1 MFRIEPDAPIEKEI
15 VRVNASENA
24 LLRAYRQ
31 RPVAITAFCVLGILA
46 IQALFLKLMGQ
57 TTICDCGTVKLWYS
71 DPSGPETSQQI
82 GDWYTY
88 SHFLHGLLFYA
99 LLWLVAPRLPVGLR
113 LALAVGLEA
122 AWEMAEN
129 TPMVI
134 NRYRESALAEGYYG
148 DSVLN
153 SLSDTAATI
162 VGFFVARISPVWLSI
177 VLVVTTEIFMAVMIR
192 DNLTLNI
199 LQLVYPSQT
208 ISNWQV
214 GG

>member
-1 MFRIEPDAPIEKEI
+1 LATIDNR
-15 VRVNASENA
+15 
-24 LLRAYRQ
+24 LLAAYRQ
-31 RPVAITAFCVLGILA
+31 RPIAVTALCVLVILA
-46 IQALFLKLMGQ
+46 IQAFFLKFMGQ

-71 DPSGPETSQQI
+71 NPSGPETSQHI

-88 SHFLHGLLFYA
+88 SHFLHGLLFYS
-99 LLWLVAPRLPVGLR
+99 LLWLLAPRMPIGLR

-134 NRYRESALAEGYYG
+134 DRYRESALAQGYYG
-148 DSVLN
+148 DSVIN
-153 SLSDTAATI
+153 SLSDTLTTI
-162 VGFFVARISPVWLSI
+162 VGFFVARVSPVWLSI
-177 VLVVTTEIFMAVMIR
+177 TLVVATEIFMAVMIR

-199 LQLVYPSQT
+199 LQLIYPSKA

>member
-1 MFRIEPDAPIEKEI
+1 MVAQ
-15 VRVNASENA
+15 ENL

-31 RPVAITAFCVLGILA
+31 RPVAVTAFCVLAILA
-46 IQALFLKLMGQ
+46 LQALFLKLMGQ

-71 DPSGPETSQQI
+71 DPSGPETSQHI

-88 SHFLHGLLFYA
+88 SHFLHGLLFYG
-99 LLWLVAPRLPVGLR
+99 LLWLFAPRVPLGYR

-148 DSVLN
+148 DSVVN
-153 SLSDTAATI
+153 SLSDTLATI
-162 VGFFVARISPVWLSI
+162 AGFFVARFSPLWLSI
-177 VLVVTTEIFMAVMIR
+177 LLVVATEIFMAVMIR

>member
-1 MFRIEPDAPIEKEI
+1 M
-15 VRVNASENA
+15 
-24 LLRAYRQ
+24 
-31 RPVAITAFCVLGILA
+31 TAFCVLAILA
-46 IQALFLKLMGQ
+46 IQAFFLKFMGQ

-71 DPSGPETSQQI
+71 DPSGPETSQHI

-88 SHFLHGLLFYA
+88 SHFLHGLLFYG
-99 LLWLVAPRLPVGLR
+99 LIWLVAPRMPVGYR

-134 NRYRESALAEGYYG
+134 NRYRESALAQGYYG
-148 DSVLN
+148 DSVIN
-153 SLSDTAATI
+153 SLSDTFATI
-162 VGFFVARISPVWLSI
+162 VGFFFARLSPLWLSI
-177 VLVVTTEIFMAVMIR
+177 LLVVATEIFMAVMIR

-199 LQLVYPSQT
+199 LQLVYPSQA
-208 ISNWQV
+208 IYNWQL

>member
-1 MFRIEPDAPIEKEI
+1 MIEGHDVDI
-15 VRVNASENA
+15 RENP
-24 LLRAYRQ
+24 LQRAYRQ
-31 RPVAITAFCVLGILA
+31 RPIAVTAFCVLAILA
-46 IQALFLKLMGQ
+46 IQAFFLKFMGQ

-71 DPSGPETSQQI
+71 DPSGPETSQHI

-88 SHFLHGLLFYA
+88 SHFLHGLLFYG
-99 LLWLVAPRLPVGLR
+99 LIWLVAPRMPVGYR

-148 DSVLN
+148 DSVIN
-153 SLSDTAATI
+153 SLSDTFATI
-162 VGFFVARISPVWLSI
+162 VGFFVARLSPLWLSI
-177 VLVVTTEIFMAVMIR
+177 LLVVATEIFMAVMIR

-199 LQLVYPSQT
+199 LQLVYPSQA

>member
-1 MFRIEPDAPIEKEI
+1 MDIR
-15 VRVNASENA
+15 ENP
-24 LLRAYRQ
+24 LQRAYRQ
-31 RPVAITAFCVLGILA
+31 RPIAVTAFCVLAILA
-46 IQALFLKLMGQ
+46 IQAFFLKFMGQ

-71 DPSGPETSQQI
+71 DPSGPETSQHI

-88 SHFLHGLLFYA
+88 SHFLHGLLFYG
-99 LLWLVAPRLPVGLR
+99 LIWLVAPRMPVGYR

-134 NRYRESALAEGYYG
+134 NRYRESALAEGYFG
-148 DSVLN
+148 DCVIN
-153 SLSDTAATI
+153 SLWVTFGTI
-162 VGFFVARISPVWLSI
+162 VGFFVARLSPLWLSFL
-177 VLVVTTEIFMAVMIR
+177 LVVATEIFMAVMIR

-199 LQLVYPSQT
+199 LQLVYPSQA

>member
-1 MFRIEPDAPIEKEI
+1 MDAT
-15 VRVNASENA
+15 ENR
-24 LLRAYRQ
+24 LLAAYR
-31 RPVAITAFCVLGILA
+31 RNPVAVTGFCVLAILA
-46 IQALFLKLMGQ
+46 VQAFFLKVMGQ

-71 DPSGPETSQQI
+71 DPSGPETSQHI

-88 SHFLHGLLFYA
+88 SHVLHGLIFYA
-99 LLWLVAPRLPVGLR
+99 LLWLVARRLPIGFR

-134 NRYRESALAEGYYG
+134 DRYRQSALAEGYFG
-148 DSVLN
+148 DSILN
-153 SLSDTAATI
+153 SLSDTLAMIA
-162 VGFFVARISPVWLSI
+162 GFVLARVSPLWLSI
-177 VLVVTTEIFMAVMIR
+177 LLVVATEVFMAYMIR

-199 LQLVYPSQT
+199 LQLVHPSEAV
-208 ISNWQV
+208 SRWQV

>member
-1 MFRIEPDAPIEKEI
+1 
-15 VRVNASENA
+15 
-24 LLRAYRQ
+24 
-31 RPVAITAFCVLGILA
+31 
-46 IQALFLKLMGQ
+46 
-57 TTICDCGTVKLWYS
+57 
-71 DPSGPETSQQI
+71 
-82 GDWYTY
+82 
-88 SHFLHGLLFYA
+88 
-99 LLWLVAPRLPVGLR
+99 
-113 LALAVGLEA
+113 
-122 AWEMAEN
+122 MAEN

-177 VLVVTTEIFMAVMIR
+177 VLVVATEIFMAVMIR